1 MAKTAAATADRALTD
16 LDDASA
22 AGDAKGPA
30 KRKLLLPI
38 IAAVVLL
45 VGGGGT
51 AVALLTD
58 IPAKLMGGKAAAA
71 EGAGLPG
78 SVDLPEIIAN
88 LNPGSHR
95 TAFVKLKAK
104 LALSSKA
111 DEARVHEAEGQVLD
125 LFQTYLRDMR
135 PEELRGSAGVY
146 RLREELIARAN
157 IAVAPAHI
165 TDILFLEMLV
175 Q

>member
-1 MAKTAAATADRALTD
+1 MAKTAAAVAAPAE
-16 LDDASA
+16 LDDAGA
-22 AGDAKGPA
+22 AGAAKGSG

-38 IAAVVLL
+38 VAVVVLL
-45 VGGGGT
+45 VGGGGA
-51 AVALLTD
+51 AVAMLTD
-58 IPAKLMGGKAAAA
+58 IPAKLMGGKAAVP
-71 EGAGLPG
+71 EGAGVPG

-88 LNPGSHR
+88 LNPGSRR
-95 TAFVKLKAK
+95 TAFVKMKVK

-111 DEARVHEAEGQVLD
+111 DEAHVHEAEGQVLD

>member
-1 MAKTAAATADRALTD
+1 MAKTAAAVADRAPAE

-22 AGDAKGPA
+22 GGHAKGSG

-38 IAAVVLL
+38 VAVVLL
-45 VGGGGT
+45 LGGGGA

-104 LALSSKA
+104 LTLSSKA
-111 DEARVHEAEGQVLD
+111 DEAHVHEAEGQVLD

>member
-1 MAKTAAATADRALTD
+1 MAKAAVQNPEAAEPGKVRGRGKILLLGVAVLLISGIGATVYLTD
-16 LDDASA
+16 L
-22 AGDAKGPA
+22 
-30 KRKLLLPI
+30 
-38 IAAVVLL
+38 
-45 VGGGGT
+45 
-51 AVALLTD
+51 
-58 IPAKLMGGKAAAA
+58 PAKLFGAKAAAA
-71 EGAGLPG
+71 ENAIVSG

-95 TAFVKLKAK
+95 TSFAKLKVR
-104 LALSSKA
+104 LALASKA
-111 DEARVHEAEGQVLD
+111 DEARVHASEGQMLD

-135 PEELRGSAGVY
+135 PEELRGSAGIY

-157 IAVAPAHI
+157 IAVAPARI

>member
-1 MAKTAAATADRALTD
+1 MAKTAAAVAAPAD
-16 LDDASA
+16 LDDAGA
-22 AGDAKGPA
+22 AGVAKASG

-38 IAAVVLL
+38 IAVVVLL
-45 VGGGGT
+45 VGGGGA
-51 AVALLTD
+51 AVAMLTD
-58 IPAKLMGGKAAAA
+58 IPAKLMGSKAAAA
-71 EGAGLPG
+71 EGAGVPG

-95 TAFVKLKAK
+95 TAFVKMKVK

-111 DEARVHEAEGQVLD
+111 DEAHVHEAEGQVLD

-157 IAVAPAHI
+157 IAVAPARI

>member
-1 MAKTAAATADRALTD
+1 MAKTAAAVAAPAEV
-16 LDDASA
+16 DDAGA
-22 AGDAKGPA
+22 AGVAKGSG

-38 IAAVVLL
+38 VAVVVLL
-45 VGGGGT
+45 VGGGG
-51 AVALLTD
+51 AALALMTD

-71 EGAGLPG
+71 EGANLPG

-95 TAFVKLKAK
+95 TSFVKLKAK

-111 DEARVHEAEGQVLD
+111 DEAHVHEAEGQVLD

-135 PEELRGSAGVY
+135 PEELRGSAGIY